1 MKWRLQELNN
11 QDTNKKIRV
20 CLIGCGRAG
29 MIHAKSYAGH
39 VRDAQLIALCDPFE
53 ENLRNAKADY
63 DVKYC
68 YTNYN
73 DVMSNPEIDAV
84 IVVTPT
90 QFHHDIVIAA
100 AKAKK
105 HVFCEKPMANNEK
118 ECDEMIAA
126 CKENGVKLQLGFMR
140 RFDKNFR
147 RGKELIDQG
156 YVGKVAMLKSNTY
169 GPSEPKEWMY
179 NVRNSYGPI
188 GEVNSHDFDT
198 LRWYAGSEV
207 KWIHAVGN
215 NFRSPEKAE
224 QYPDFYDSCS
234 VLLEFENGVIGTI
247 TGAQYVQY
255 GYDSRAEI
263 LGTKGI
269 VKVGSQ
275 NANDVELVTSDK
287 QIHMDSTVS
296 WTVLFSEAYI
306 AEAKAFISCI
316 INDTEPEVTG
326 HDGKMALTLVNH
338 GLTSILENR
347 KVFMDE

>member
-1 MKWRLQELNN
+1 MNN
-11 QDTNKKIRV
+11 KIRV

-29 MIHAKSYAGH
+29 MIHAKSYGAH
-39 VRDAQLIALCDPFE
+39 IRDSQLIAFCDPSE
-53 ENLRNAKADY
+53 ENLRNACAEY
-63 DVKYC
+63 PVKYC
-68 YTNYN
+68 YTDYR
-73 DVMSNPEIDAV
+73 DVMENPEIDAV

-90 QFHHDIVIAA
+90 QFHHDVVIAA
-100 AKAKK
+100 ARAKK
-105 HVFCEKPMANNEK
+105 HVFCEKPMAMNEQ

-147 RGKELIDQG
+147 RGKELIDAG
-156 YVGKVAMLKSNTY
+156 HVGKVAMLKSNTY

-179 NVRNSYGPI
+179 DVRKSYGPV

-215 NFRSPEKAE
+215 NFRCEEKAE
-224 QYPDFYDSCS
+224 QYPEWYDSCS
-234 VLLEFENGVIGTI
+234 VLMEFENSVIGMI
-247 TGAQYVQY
+247 TGAQYVRY

-269 VKVGSQ
+269 IKVGAQ
-275 NANDVELVTSDK
+275 NSNEVELVTEDK
-287 QIHMDSTVS
+287 LIHKDSTVS
-296 WTVLFSEAYI
+296 WTNLFRDAYI
-306 AEAKAFISCI
+306 AEAEAFIDCI
-316 INDTEPEVTG
+316 LNDTEPEVTG

-338 GLTSILENR
+338 GLTSILEKR
-347 KVFMDE
+347 VVHMDE